1 VPEINSGRRRRTRQ
15 RQSVHGSATF
25 AGLGD
30 SGNCAPRAVATKFG
44 TGAIKVTLGVLR
56 QAPHDDER
64 FLVRSRPC
72 TPRNAIPPVLHLAV
86 QIAYSF
92 GMRCVLG
99 FDGGGTKTDCVL
111 MDESRQILART
122 RSGPS
127 NPTRVGLEVTFAALL
142 EAAEKAL
149 AASGISA
156 GEVATIYGGIA
167 GLGAARV
174 AGDLV
179 RMLKPKFSNAVVLL
193 KDDLSM
199 ALLATE
205 EIPSVVVIAGTGSA
219 VLGRNSPDKFAREG
233 GWGPILGDPGSAYD
247 IGRKAIVL
255 SLRHWLRGQNSPLGN
270 EILHRF
276 HRNWIEL
283 QDQIRANADSV
294 FPEVFPIVAK
304 AADERDEAARVVLQ
318 SAAEELAEM
327 AARVIET
334 LGLRDQSFFLAKT
347 GGVFGRSQ
355 AFDDRFDSL
364 VAQVAPHARIGALP
378 MPIAEFAARAAVNCL
393 DSPVRNVGG

>member
-1 VPEINSGRRRRTRQ
+1 
-15 RQSVHGSATF
+15 
-25 AGLGD
+25 
-30 SGNCAPRAVATKFG
+30 
-44 TGAIKVTLGVLR
+44 
-56 QAPHDDER
+56 
-64 FLVRSRPC
+64 
-72 TPRNAIPPVLHLAV
+72 
-86 QIAYSF
+86 
-92 GMRCVLG
+92 MRCVLG

-127 NPTRVGLEVTFAALL
+127 NPARVGLQAAFAALL
-142 EAAEKAL
+142 DAAEKAL

-156 GEVATIYGGIA
+156 GEVARIHGGIA

-174 AGDLV
+174 TRDLV
-179 RMLKPKFSNAVVLL
+179 RMLEPKFPDAVVLL
-193 KDDLSM
+193 NNDLSM
-199 ALLATE
+199 AMLATE

-219 VLGRNSPDKFAREG
+219 VLGRNSAEKLAREG

-247 IGRKAIVL
+247 IGRKAVVL

-276 HRNWIEL
+276 HCNWVEL

-294 FPEVFPIVAK
+294 FPEVLPLVAK
-304 AADERDEAARVVLQ
+304 AAAEGDEDARALLQ
-318 SAAEELAEM
+318 SAAEELVEM
-327 AARVIET
+327 AGRVIET
-334 LGLRDQSFFLAKT
+334 LGLWDQSFFLAKT
-347 GGVFGRSQ
+347 GGVFGRCRV
-355 AFDDRFDSL
+355 FDDRFDSR
-364 VAQVAPHARIGALP
+364 VAQVVPKARIGPLA